1 MLLLFRNPHACLVFA
16 RELCR
21 SSSSILLAVPLV
33 QYYWPDGS
41 SRRGFLSRVLFL
53 IVHSSDLLCEPTR
66 TRWANCAAASNHAP
80 ARPQRSRATGSAAV
94 AAMSDEDSSDDGS
107 YAESPDGES
116 ESDDEIIEEPAV
128 PEHPRSAAELIAALD
143 DAPDEEIRAMM
154 REAWPLRTDGD
165 LPRDLLRAF
174 GGRVP
179 RLCIPSPP
187 GVKGGIRQ
195 DVNSWAL
202 SAALASSQVLDFS
215 LNFLL
220 VLDEHL
226 ILVSVHVGVATLF
239 GYDRYVVDDVFKRHG
254 RLTLGT
260 ADRVELNTDIVS
272 IVEEQLFTS
281 SQDVHLDEKALSYA
295 RYFEPDENGL
305 WQVPWLPLADG
316 SFHYDRSEEVCSRS
330 PATLFKDPDEQEQQ
344 LRHLENVFSGDS
356 VVLYRLRALEKL
368 YTWPVQTSLMPD
380 LSRFTM
386 PPTPTRRLAP
396 SAAAATG
403 PATSK
408 SSSCGRSRPAAA
420 RRRRLRWRAFSATGS
435 APLRSSGTSSGA
447 CECDQL
453 TAAADLGRRVKVTI
467 THVSR
472 GTTRRSPPSAPRPL
486 WDYSASRRAPG
497 SRSRRSPPFW
507 PRAPP

>member
-1 MLLLFRNPHACLVFA
+1 MLLLSLCDALSCFATRTLLFGFRWGLT
-16 RELCR
+16 R
-21 SSSSILLAVPLV
+21 SSSILLAIPLI
-33 QYYWPDGS
+33 QYYSPDGS

-53 IVHSSDLLCEPTR
+53 LFDSSELLCEPTR

-107 YAESPDGES
+107 YAESADGES

-128 PEHPRSAAELIAALD
+128 PEHPRPAAELTAALD

-154 REAWPLRTDGD
+154 REARPLRTDGD

-226 ILVSVHVGVATLF
+226 ILVSVHAGVATLF

-260 ADRVELNTDIVS
+260 AGRVELNTDIVP

-281 SQDVHLDEKALSYA
+281 SQDVHLDEKALSYTRGTLSPMKTA
-295 RYFEPDENGL
+295 SG
-305 WQVPWLPLADG
+305 
-316 SFHYDRSEEVCSRS
+316 RS
-330 PATLFKDPDEQEQQ
+330 PGC
-344 LRHLENVFSGDS
+344 RS
-356 VVLYRLRALEKL
+356 
-368 YTWPVQTSLMPD
+368 
-380 LSRFTM
+380 
-386 PPTPTRRLAP
+386 PT
-396 SAAAATG
+396 AAFIT
-403 PATSK
+403 TDQRK
-408 SSSCGRSRPAAA
+408 S
-420 RRRRLRWRAFSATGS
+420 
-435 APLRSSGTSSGA
+435 
-447 CECDQL
+447 
-453 TAAADLGRRVKVTI
+453 AADLQQPCLRI
-467 THVSR
+467 
-472 GTTRRSPPSAPRPL
+472 P
-486 WDYSASRRAPG
+486 ASRNSSCETWRMYFLATWSCCTG
-497 SRSRRSPPFW
+497 
-507 PRAPP
+507 

>member
-107 YAESPDGES
+107 YAESADGES

-143 DAPDEEIRAMM
+143 DALDEEIRAMM
-154 REAWPLRTDGD
+154 REARPLRTDGD

-202 SAALASSQVLDFS
+202 SAALASSQLLDFS

-226 ILVSVHVGVATLF
+226 ILVSVHAGVATLF

-254 RLTLGT
+254 RLTLST
-260 ADRVELNTDIVS
+260 ADRVELNTDIVP

-295 RYFEPDENGL
+295 YFEPDENGL

-344 LRHLENVFSGDS
+344 LRDLENVFSGDS

-380 LSRFTM
+380 LIPFHN
-386 PPTPTRRLAP
+386 
-396 SAAAATG
+396 AAHAY
-403 PATSK
+403 
-408 SSSCGRSRPAAA
+408 
-420 RRRRLRWRAFSATGS
+420 
-435 APLRSSGTSSGA
+435 
-447 CECDQL
+447 
-453 TAAADLGRRVKVTI
+453 
-467 THVSR
+467 
-472 GTTRRSPPSAPRPL
+472 SPPGALRRGRNWARHKQVVLLRALEARGRATPKTPLVRFLCDGFCPAPQFRDIIRCL
-486 WDYSASRRAPG
+486 
-497 SRSRRSPPFW
+497 
-507 PRAPP
+507 